1 MDKQRREIIINEIHY
16 WQKTKLLPEQQCHY
30 LLALYS
36 EGEDELPKQRETKRT
51 KMVLSVLFTQL
62 CFLASVFILYFTDF
76 ESRLQ
81 MALLFFLF
89 SLTFFSWFKR
99 RNHAM
104 ESVIH
109 TLMLTM
115 ILFVFLLYYSFTAWI
130 EIPSQAV
137 IFLFSVIWIWIG
149 WRKKQ
154 TIFYLV
160 AAFMLMMAI
169 IIFFFYQ

>member
-1 MDKQRREIIINEIHY
+1 MDKQRREIIINEIRY

-36 EGEDELPKQRETKRT
+36 EGEDELPKQRETKRA
-51 KMVLSVLFTQL
+51 KMVLYVLFTQL

-89 SLTFFSWFKR
+89 SLTFFTWFKR

-115 ILFVFLLYYSFTAWI
+115 ILFVFLLYYSFTTWT

-137 IFLFSVIWIWIG
+137 IFLFSVIWIWFG

-160 AAFMLMMAI
+160 AAFMLTMAI

>member
-36 EGEDELPKQRETKRT
+36 EGEDELPKPREPKRVT
-51 KMVLSVLFTQL
+51 MVLFMIFTQF

-81 MALLFFLF
+81 IGIIFMLFFLTIF
-89 SLTFFSWFKR
+89 TWFKR
-99 RNHAM
+99 RNHAI
-104 ESVIH
+104 ESVFH
-109 TLMLTM
+109 MLMLTM
-115 ILFVFLLYYSFTAWI
+115 ILFILLLYYSFTMWS

-137 IFLFSVIWIWIG
+137 IILFTGIWFWLG

-154 TIFYLV
+154 KVFYFV
-160 AAFMLMMAI
+160 ATFMLLLTM

>member
-36 EGEDELPKQRETKRT
+36 EGEDELPKQRETKRA

-89 SLTFFSWFKR
+89 SLTFFTWFKR

-109 TLMLTM
+109 TLILTM
-115 ILFVFLLYYSFTAWI
+115 ILFVFLLYYSFTAWT

-154 TIFYLV
+154 TIFCLV
-160 AAFMLMMAI
+160 AAFMLTVAM